1 MIERQTQR
9 LYLCYWSANPMK
21 LHLEFQDG
29 GHLEFSRW
37 PLFKPN
43 FAHNS
48 KTKHDRKA
56 KSKATPRFLGST
68 NPLKLFSEFQG
79 ASPTQHGIAESA
91 RDPWPSTGSQTQH
104 GTPNLAWEP
113 ARDPRPVSVCLSVCL
128 WRSVCLSVTLMWTRY
143 LVSKCTSAYQICWRY
158 AATRGTGSY
167 WKSVTQRPSC

>member
-1 MIERQTQR
+1 MAAILDFQDGHHSKPNFAITPKLNMIERQTQR

-68 NPLKLFSEFQG
+68 SPLKLFSEFQV
-79 ASPTQHGIAESA
+79 ASPSQHGIAESA
-91 RDPWPSTGSQTQH
+91 RAP
-104 GTPNLAWEP
+104 
-113 ARDPRPVSVCLSVCL
+113 
-128 WRSVCLSVTLMWTRY
+128 
-143 LVSKCTSAYQICWRY
+143 
-158 AATRGTGSY
+158 
-167 WKSVTQRPSC
+167 